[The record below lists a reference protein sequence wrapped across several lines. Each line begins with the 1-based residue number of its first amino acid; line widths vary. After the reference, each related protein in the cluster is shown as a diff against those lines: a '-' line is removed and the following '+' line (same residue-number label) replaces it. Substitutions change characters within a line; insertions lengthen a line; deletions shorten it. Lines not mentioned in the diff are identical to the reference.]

1 MCNNIWSFCP
11 DGNWKNDNIIQP
23 RPPPTCPESW
33 KEVVAVH
40 SCLYWCL
47 SLCMKMLKYIVKH
60 QWNIF
65 LTILCSLA
73 FAWQLYGIMLE
84 WITPSHTITDITEKR
99 LHQVEH
105 FPIIFKICPDPG
117 FNTTILMQ
125 EGYNG
130 TSSYFGGWSK
140 YNGSVFGWAGHTDTN
155 EIKSTVEKIYK
166 KVQIFPHPEHILYI
180 WVLVWIFN
188 MFGQK

>member
-1 MCNNIWSFCP
+1 
-11 DGNWKNDNIIQP
+11 
-23 RPPPTCPESW
+23 
-33 KEVVAVH
+33 
-40 SCLYWCL
+40 
-47 SLCMKMLKYIVKH
+47 MKMLNH
-60 QWNIF
+60 WNIF
-65 LTILCSLA
+65 LTIFCSLA

-155 EIKSTVEKIYK
+155 KIKSTVENIYK
-166 KVQIFPHPEHILYI
+166 KVQTFPHPEHILHR
-180 WVLVWIFN
+180 
-188 MFGQK
+188 